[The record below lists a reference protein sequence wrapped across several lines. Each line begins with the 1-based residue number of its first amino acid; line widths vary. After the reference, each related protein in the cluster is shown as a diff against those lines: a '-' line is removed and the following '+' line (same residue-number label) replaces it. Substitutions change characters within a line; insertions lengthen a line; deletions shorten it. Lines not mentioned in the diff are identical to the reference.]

1 MGTHPIFESDFDCL
15 TEMSNSGLTSP
26 RGLPESNGRAVISA
40 LRTLQNKIRDME
52 MAKAAS
58 EASSK
63 STPRSKITM
72 VRHEGTNTPRSLL
85 DEENQNPNSTP
96 QMKRIISSRRSNSIG
111 TDSDA
116 SVSIQRSR
124 SDHNLIRTESSKRS
138 KELEYELSM
147 ADERCKLLED
157 RLNQMRDAF
166 ARSENERN
174 RQLEARIRSERERV
188 AKEYE
193 ESVTAESIPKL
204 RLPFPS
210 ATAGDSDEEFI
221 SCRDHFVKPDII
233 NPSVD
238 DVEDDSDLELEEVNL
253 KFKTSPRSMSNQK
266 EKHVQIKVPTKQK
279 IPFCAARSTQP
290 SHNVGLNIQGLLHQ
304 LKTKNKKSGKS
315 SKISSDVPIQAT
327 SESSNV
333 SRHKLQDEIKNPSRR
348 RSKSVDSNRN
358 GDSTYRLNKGK
369 ETVNFPLSI
378 KPNNLLH
385 HIDNLKE
392 LLAQLQSEF
401 GDITLSCRRTDLEV
415 DDLQQRLGQLEKKG
429 QQIIVVKKLLK
440 KKEENLQ
447 TKSSTISSRNKSNLP
462 PRSSSSSLSGGVK
475 TRHNRVLLR
484 EVKKIKNQLQ

>member
-1 MGTHPIFESDFDCL
+1 
-15 TEMSNSGLTSP
+15 MSNSGLTSP

-40 LRTLQNKIRDME
+40 LKTLQNKIRDME

-116 SVSIQRSR
+116 SVSIQRARSR

-193 ESVTAESIPKL
+193 ESITAESIPKL
-204 RLPFPS
+204 RLPYPS

-221 SCRDHFVKPDII
+221 SCRDQFVKPEII

-238 DVEDDSDLELEEVNL
+238 ADDGDLEDSDLELEEVNL
-253 KFKTSPRSMSNQK
+253 KFKTSPRSNMNNQK
-266 EKHVQIKVPTKQK
+266 EKNVQIKVPRKQK

-304 LKTKNKKSGKS
+304 LKTKNKKTGKS

-333 SRHKLQDEIKNPSRR
+333 SRHKLQDEIN
-348 RSKSVDSNRN
+348 
-358 GDSTYRLNKGK
+358 
-369 ETVNFPLSI
+369 
-378 KPNNLLH
+378 
-385 HIDNLKE
+385 NLKE

-447 TKSSTISSRNKSNLP
+447 AKSSTISSRNKSNLP
-462 PRSSSSSLSGGVK
+462 ARSSSSSLSGGVK

>member
-1 MGTHPIFESDFDCL
+1 
-15 TEMSNSGLTSP
+15 MSNSGLTSP

-40 LRTLQNKIRDME
+40 LKTLQNKIRDME

-116 SVSIQRSR
+116 SVSIQRARSR

-221 SCRDHFVKPDII
+221 SCRDQFVKPEII
-233 NPSVD
+233 NPSIDAD
-238 DVEDDSDLELEEVNL
+238 DLEDSDLELEEVNL
-253 KFKTSPRSMSNQK
+253 KFKTSPRSPMSNQMSNQK
-266 EKHVQIKVPTKQK
+266 EKNVQIKVPRKQK

-304 LKTKNKKSGKS
+304 LKTKNKKTGKS

-333 SRHKLQDEIKNPSRR
+333 SRHKLQDEIN
-348 RSKSVDSNRN
+348 
-358 GDSTYRLNKGK
+358 
-369 ETVNFPLSI
+369 
-378 KPNNLLH
+378 
-385 HIDNLKE
+385 NLKE

-447 TKSSTISSRNKSNLP
+447 AKSSTISSRNKSNLP
-462 PRSSSSSLSGGVK
+462 ARSSSSSLSGGVK

>member
-1 MGTHPIFESDFDCL
+1 
-15 TEMSNSGLTSP
+15 
-26 RGLPESNGRAVISA
+26 
-40 LRTLQNKIRDME
+40 
-52 MAKAAS
+52 
-58 EASSK
+58 
-63 STPRSKITM
+63 
-72 VRHEGTNTPRSLL
+72 
-85 DEENQNPNSTP
+85 
-96 QMKRIISSRRSNSIG
+96 
-111 TDSDA
+111 
-116 SVSIQRSR
+116 
-124 SDHNLIRTESSKRS
+124 
-138 KELEYELSM
+138 
-147 ADERCKLLED
+147 
-157 RLNQMRDAF
+157 LNQMRDAF

-193 ESVTAESIPKL
+193 ESVTAEPIPKL

-221 SCRDHFVKPDII
+221 SCRDQFVKPEII
-233 NPSVD
+233 NPSID
-238 DVEDDSDLELEEVNL
+238 DNCDEDSDLELEEVNL
-253 KFKTSPRSMSNQK
+253 KFKTSPRSMSNPK
-266 EKHVQIKVPTKQK
+266 EKNVQIKVPRKQK

-333 SRHKLQDEIKNPSRR
+333 SRHKLQDEIKNTSRR
-348 RSKSVDSNRN
+348 RSKSVDSNRKN
-358 GDSTYRLNKGK
+358 DDSTYRVERGK
-369 ETVNFPLSI
+369 ETINFPLSI
-378 KPNNLLH
+378 KPNNLLR

-440 KKEENLQ
+440 KKEDNLQ

-462 PRSSSSSLSGGVK
+462 ARSSSSSLSGGVK

>member
-1 MGTHPIFESDFDCL
+1 
-15 TEMSNSGLTSP
+15 MSGNSGLTSP

-40 LRTLQNKIRDME
+40 LKTLQNKIRDME
-52 MAKAAS
+52 MAKTVS

-85 DEENQNPNSTP
+85 DEENQNPNLTP
-96 QMKRIISSRRSNSIG
+96 KMKRIISSRRSNSIG

-116 SVSIQRSR
+116 SVSIQRARSR

-138 KELEYELSM
+138 KELEYELSV

-210 ATAGDSDEEFI
+210 ATAGESDEEFT

-233 NPSVD
+233 NQFVD
-238 DVEDDSDLELEEVNL
+238 DEQDDSDLELEEVNL

-266 EKHVQIKVPTKQK
+266 EKTVQIKVPRKQK
-279 IPFCAARSTQP
+279 NSILCRTINSA
-290 SHNVGLNIQGLLHQ
+290 
-304 LKTKNKKSGKS
+304 KS
-315 SKISSDVPIQAT
+315 
-327 SESSNV
+327 
-333 SRHKLQDEIKNPSRR
+333 
-348 RSKSVDSNRN
+348 
-358 GDSTYRLNKGK
+358 
-369 ETVNFPLSI
+369 
-378 KPNNLLH
+378 
-385 HIDNLKE
+385 
-392 LLAQLQSEF
+392 
-401 GDITLSCRRTDLEV
+401 
-415 DDLQQRLGQLEKKG
+415 
-429 QQIIVVKKLLK
+429 
-440 KKEENLQ
+440 
-447 TKSSTISSRNKSNLP
+447 
-462 PRSSSSSLSGGVK
+462 
-475 TRHNRVLLR
+475 
-484 EVKKIKNQLQ
+484 

>member
-40 LRTLQNKIRDME
+40 LKTLQNKIRDME

-193 ESVTAESIPKL
+193 ESITAESIPKL
-204 RLPFPS
+204 RPPYPS

-221 SCRDHFVKPDII
+221 SCRDQFVKPEII

-238 DVEDDSDLELEEVNL
+238 ADDGDLEDSDLELEEVNL
-253 KFKTSPRSMSNQK
+253 KFKTSPRSNMNNQK
-266 EKHVQIKVPTKQK
+266 EKNVQIKVPRKQK

-304 LKTKNKKSGKS
+304 LKTKNKKAGKS
-315 SKISSDVPIQAT
+315 SKISSDVPLQAT
-327 SESSNV
+327 SES
-333 SRHKLQDEIKNPSRR
+333 SRHKLQDEIK
-348 RSKSVDSNRN
+348 
-358 GDSTYRLNKGK
+358 
-369 ETVNFPLSI
+369 
-378 KPNNLLH
+378 
-385 HIDNLKE
+385 
-392 LLAQLQSEF
+392 
-401 GDITLSCRRTDLEV
+401 
-415 DDLQQRLGQLEKKG
+415 
-429 QQIIVVKKLLK
+429 
-440 KKEENLQ
+440 
-447 TKSSTISSRNKSNLP
+447 
-462 PRSSSSSLSGGVK
+462 K
-475 TRHNRVLLR
+475 T
-484 EVKKIKNQLQ
+484 

>member
-1 MGTHPIFESDFDCL
+1 
-15 TEMSNSGLTSP
+15 MSNSGLTSP

-40 LRTLQNKIRDME
+40 LKTLQNKIRDME

-116 SVSIQRSR
+116 SVSIQRARSR

-193 ESVTAESIPKL
+193 ESITAESIPKL
-204 RLPFPS
+204 RLPYPS

-221 SCRDHFVKPDII
+221 SCRDQFVKPEII

-238 DVEDDSDLELEEVNL
+238 ADDGDLEDSDLELEEVNL
-253 KFKTSPRSMSNQK
+253 KFKTSPRSNMNNQK
-266 EKHVQIKVPTKQK
+266 EKNVQIKVPRKQK

-304 LKTKNKKSGKS
+304 LKTKNKKAGKS

-333 SRHKLQDEIKNPSRR
+333 SRHKLQDEIN
-348 RSKSVDSNRN
+348 
-358 GDSTYRLNKGK
+358 
-369 ETVNFPLSI
+369 
-378 KPNNLLH
+378 
-385 HIDNLKE
+385 NLKE

-447 TKSSTISSRNKSNLP
+447 TKSSTISSRTIEDFLSEYE
-462 PRSSSSSLSGGVK
+462 SDSLFDF
-475 TRHNRVLLR
+475 
-484 EVKKIKNQLQ
+484 

>member
-1 MGTHPIFESDFDCL
+1 
-15 TEMSNSGLTSP
+15 MSGNSGLTSP

-40 LRTLQNKIRDME
+40 LKTLQNKIRDME
-52 MAKAAS
+52 MTKTVS

-85 DEENQNPNSTP
+85 DEENQNPNLTP
-96 QMKRIISSRRSNSIG
+96 KMKRIISSRRSNSIG

-116 SVSIQRSR
+116 SVSIKRARSR

-138 KELEYELSM
+138 KELEYELSV

-210 ATAGDSDEEFI
+210 ATAGESDEEFT

-233 NPSVD
+233 NQFVD
-238 DVEDDSDLELEEVNL
+238 DEQDDSDLELEEVNL

-266 EKHVQIKVPTKQK
+266 EKTVQIKVPRKQK

-304 LKTKNKKSGKS
+304 LKTKNKKSGKC
-315 SKISSDVPIQAT
+315 SKISSDVPIDAT
-327 SESSNV
+327 SEITNV
-333 SRHKLQDEIKNPSRR
+333 SRHKLQDEI
-348 RSKSVDSNRN
+348 
-358 GDSTYRLNKGK
+358 
-369 ETVNFPLSI
+369 
-378 KPNNLLH
+378 NNLK
-385 HIDNLKE
+385 D

-401 GDITLSCRRTDLEV
+401 GDITLSCRRTDMEV

-440 KKEENLQ
+440 KKEDNLQ
-447 TKSSTISSRNKSNLP
+447 TKSSTVSSRNKSNLP
-462 PRSSSSSLSGGVK
+462 ARSSSSSLSGGVK

>member
-40 LRTLQNKIRDME
+40 LKTLQNKIRDME

-116 SVSIQRSR
+116 SVSIQRARSR

-174 RQLEARIRSERERV
+174 RQLEARIHSERERV

-233 NPSVD
+233 NPSVVD
-238 DVEDDSDLELEEVNL
+238 DEDDSDLELEEVNL

-333 SRHKLQDEIKNPSRR
+333 SRHKLQDEIN
-348 RSKSVDSNRN
+348 
-358 GDSTYRLNKGK
+358 
-369 ETVNFPLSI
+369 
-378 KPNNLLH
+378 
-385 HIDNLKE
+385 NLKE

-415 DDLQQRLGQLEKKG
+415 DDLQQRLGKLEKKG

-440 KKEENLQ
+440 KKEESLQ
-447 TKSSTISSRNKSNLP
+447 LKSSTISSRNKTNLP
-462 PRSSSSSLSGGVK
+462 ARSSSSSLSGGVK

>member
-1 MGTHPIFESDFDCL
+1 
-15 TEMSNSGLTSP
+15 MSNSGLTSP

-40 LRTLQNKIRDME
+40 LKTLQNKIRDME

-116 SVSIQRSR
+116 SVSIQRARSR

-221 SCRDHFVKPDII
+221 SCRDQFVKPEII
-233 NPSVD
+233 NPSIDAD
-238 DVEDDSDLELEEVNL
+238 DLEDSDLELEEVNL
-253 KFKTSPRSMSNQK
+253 KFKTSPRSPMSNQMSNQK
-266 EKHVQIKVPTKQK
+266 EKNVQIKVPRKQK

-333 SRHKLQDEIKNPSRR
+333 SRHKLQDEIN
-348 RSKSVDSNRN
+348 
-358 GDSTYRLNKGK
+358 
-369 ETVNFPLSI
+369 
-378 KPNNLLH
+378 
-385 HIDNLKE
+385 NLKE

-462 PRSSSSSLSGGVK
+462 ARSSSSSLSGGVK

>member
-40 LRTLQNKIRDME
+40 LKTLQNKIRDME

-193 ESVTAESIPKL
+193 ETITAESIPKL

-238 DVEDDSDLELEEVNL
+238 DDEDDSDLELEEVNL

-315 SKISSDVPIQAT
+315 SKISSDAPIQAT

-333 SRHKLQDEIKNPSRR
+333 SRHKLQDEIN
-348 RSKSVDSNRN
+348 
-358 GDSTYRLNKGK
+358 
-369 ETVNFPLSI
+369 
-378 KPNNLLH
+378 
-385 HIDNLKE
+385 NLKE

-415 DDLQQRLGQLEKKG
+415 DDLQQRLGKLEKKG

-440 KKEENLQ
+440 KKEESLQ
-447 TKSSTISSRNKSNLP
+447 LKSSTISSRTIEDF
-462 PRSSSSSLSGGVK
+462 LS
-475 TRHNRVLLR
+475 
-484 EVKKIKNQLQ
+484 EYESDS

>member
-1 MGTHPIFESDFDCL
+1 
-15 TEMSNSGLTSP
+15 MSNSGLTSP

-40 LRTLQNKIRDME
+40 LKTLQNKIRDME

-116 SVSIQRSR
+116 SVSIQRARSR

-193 ESVTAESIPKL
+193 ESITAESIPKL
-204 RLPFPS
+204 RLPYPS

-221 SCRDHFVKPDII
+221 SCRDQFVKPEII

-238 DVEDDSDLELEEVNL
+238 ADDGDLEDSDLELEEVNL
-253 KFKTSPRSMSNQK
+253 KFKTSPRSNMNNQK
-266 EKHVQIKVPTKQK
+266 EKNVQIKVPRKQK

-304 LKTKNKKSGKS
+304 LKTKNKKAGKS

-333 SRHKLQDEIKNPSRR
+333 SRHKLQDEIN
-348 RSKSVDSNRN
+348 
-358 GDSTYRLNKGK
+358 
-369 ETVNFPLSI
+369 
-378 KPNNLLH
+378 
-385 HIDNLKE
+385 NLKE

-462 PRSSSSSLSGGVK
+462 ARSSSSSLSGGVK

>member
-1 MGTHPIFESDFDCL
+1 
-15 TEMSNSGLTSP
+15 MSNSGLTSP

-40 LRTLQNKIRDME
+40 LKTLQNKIRDME

-116 SVSIQRSR
+116 SVSIQRARSR

-193 ESVTAESIPKL
+193 ESITAESIPKL
-204 RLPFPS
+204 RLPYPS

-221 SCRDHFVKPDII
+221 SCRDQFVKPEII

-238 DVEDDSDLELEEVNL
+238 ADDGDLEDSDLELEEVNL
-253 KFKTSPRSMSNQK
+253 KFKTSPRSNMNNQK
-266 EKHVQIKVPTKQK
+266 EKNVQIKVPRKQK

-304 LKTKNKKSGKS
+304 LKTKNKKAGKS

-333 SRHKLQDEIKNPSRR
+333 SRHKLQDEIKKTSRR
-348 RSKSVDSNRN
+348 RSKSVDSNRKN
-358 GDSTYRLNKGK
+358 GDSTYRVEKRK
-369 ETVNFPLSI
+369 DTINFPLSI
-378 KPNNLLH
+378 KPNNLLQ

-447 TKSSTISSRNKSNLP
+447 TKASTISSRTIEDFLSEYE
-462 PRSSSSSLSGGVK
+462 SDSLSDF
-475 TRHNRVLLR
+475 
-484 EVKKIKNQLQ
+484 